1 MKAIELLKDYKNI
14 DFGCNMDDLH
24 SQVDEAIKEL
34 EEYESDMDSYLDYTT
49 GSRCTKSFNS
59 SLGSIKIAYN
69 RELEKIV
76 KENIEHELSEHKS
89 SKNISTN
96 DETSIFCKLFSFL
109 IFTSIPGSNKNSL
122 RNKIE
127 EETLKDLAELEVL
140 KNKKLLLS
148 LNKENNE
155 LKKQNQE
162 LLETI
167 CKANSLI
174 QNILKDRKWITNLKI
189 LKL

>member
-1 MKAIELLKDYKNI
+1 MRALELLKDYKNI

-24 SQVDEAIKEL
+24 SQIDEAIKEL

-59 SLGSIKIAYN
+59 SLGSIKIAYGK
-69 RELEKIV
+69 ELEKIV

-96 DETSIFCKLFSFL
+96 NKSSLLNKLFSFL
-109 IFTSIPGSNKNSL
+109 IFTSIPGSNKKSL
-122 RNKIE
+122 RDKIE
-127 EETLKDLAELEVL
+127 EETLKDLVELEVL
-140 KNKKLLLS
+140 KNKKLLIS

-167 CKANSLI
+167 SEANSLI
-174 QNILKDRKWITNLKI
+174 QNILKDIKWTTNLKI